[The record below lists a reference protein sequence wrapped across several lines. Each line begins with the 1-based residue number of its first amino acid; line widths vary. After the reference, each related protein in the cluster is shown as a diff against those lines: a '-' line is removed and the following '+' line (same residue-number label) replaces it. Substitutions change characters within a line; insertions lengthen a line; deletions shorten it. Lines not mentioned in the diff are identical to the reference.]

1 MIISGRISSRLL
13 GNPMDEEE
21 KKKKKRKLISKF
33 LF

>member
-21 KKKKKRKLISKF
+21 KKKKRKLISKF